1 MIEGNLKDLTEE
13 LDKERFPGNEWDIIG
28 MQIFLG
34 SCKRY
39 PVKNVNLYI
48 NGIFSHYFKCV
59 ICTTTPPPPPIDV
72 AKKHG
77 IVVIA
82 WKSCF
87 GFLYVTHGGPTGPG
101 DFYKDSS
108 KKPPLRELIEK
119 TYAALSKLEPVVIK
133 RSIYRYEI
141 DWAITRDILKR
152 DKYPFWSI
160 KSKSK

>member
-1 MIEGNLKDLTEE
+1 MSGTLSACRYFLDHVSDIQLKMWIYISTEFS
-13 LDKERFPGNEWDIIG
+13 LII
-28 MQIFLG
+28 
-34 SCKRY
+34 S
-39 PVKNVNLYI
+39 NVW
-48 NGIFSHYFKCV
+48 FAPQP
-59 ICTTTPPPPPIDV
+59 PPPPPIDV

-160 KSKSK
+160 KSNSK